1 MNFTPAQKTA
11 IDTKNCSLLVAAG
24 AGSGK
29 TRVLTERII
38 DRLLSDDT
46 STDITKYL
54 IVTFTN
60 AAAKELSDR
69 IRTALTQKSAEFPDN
84 KKITRNLAL
93 LPQAKICTIDS
104 FCYDIVK
111 DNFQRLGLPP
121 KLRIAEETET
131 DVILSRIVGDI
142 VEEKMSADSGSEY
155 FLTFYELFAG
165 AKSGDN
171 FEKTV
176 IHLYKSLLN
185 LPSVETFLTE
195 SCEKYKESAECNEFF
210 DSYYGKLIQNIA
222 KNTAQKALD
231 GIERTTEKCK
241 SNPEV
246 YEKFESV
253 FENESEFAKILLNSI
268 NSSFDDAA
276 YCLQNLKF
284 KTYRPSSYPD
294 PEFASE
300 IYEKL
305 KLSRELIKE
314 LRDSYFSVTSDTLK
328 KCADDYYNVL
338 CEIKDIILEADSRFA
353 KAKKNFGILN
363 FSDVER
369 MTLGLL
375 YDDIN
380 LGTTSD
386 IAHALSAEFEELYID
401 EYQDINP
408 VQDMIFRAISRTAY
422 GGFECNRFMVGDS
435 KQSIYGFRGARPEI
449 FNTYRRDFDDAEETS
464 APRRKLFMQ
473 NNFRCAENV
482 IDFTNMLF
490 DKIMPDEYTEDDKL
504 IYSRVEQVKAD
515 EPVKLMLCNADELS
529 DRSAEARL
537 TVQADVVL
545 DEIKKV
551 VNRYDVTDSSGKP
564 YSLNDVAILVQT
576 WDEARFLE
584 KYFSSQ
590 SIPVVCEKGE
600 NFFDRPEIT
609 LVLCILCSVDNP
621 ERDVYTAGF
630 MRSSAGGFDDDELT
644 EIRLHHR
651 DGSFFMALNEYA
663 SCGNNE
669 EIKAKANRFL
679 ELHKTLRSMSRCNSA
694 SEFVRK
700 MYVQTD
706 LINVC
711 TSESFGVFASHSA
724 SIRKKNLMRFY
735 DMAREYDKTVF
746 KGLSSFIEYIETKIS
761 GSDTKSATDAAEDAG
776 IRVMTIH
783 KSKGLEFPIC
793 FVFGMDKKKRHS
805 SDSLVMNEKSGLSF
819 KLKTLEKLKGVGG
832 KKGFASVDTPFRQ
845 LFLELNDTNEHIESK
860 RLLYVA
866 LTRAKDRLYITAC
879 PDKFEQLIDSVNSN
893 FEEYMT
899 DGKSHLD
906 KILGFLAQHSGIQQ
920 LKNSGTYHYV
930 NESGKTVLDAKVIV
944 CNDVDA
950 DCESENTEKQAEVV
964 YAPDADLLEK
974 LKQQIVTRKAAVSS
988 IVSVPPKL
996 TVSLLKQGLLDY
1008 EDASLASSVQRKP
1021 LEKPEFVK
1029 EDVAQSAAEKGTAM
1043 HMFMQFADFS
1053 RCENGNCVYEADR
1066 LYEDG
1071 FITEKQR
1078 EMLDISRLDSFFE
1091 TDLYKSIRNAVNV
1104 YRELRFNLKVP
1115 ASEVIANI
1123 PSTDDF
1129 VLVQGVIDCFIENS
1143 DGTYTVIDFKTD
1155 RVDKETGAVLLKER
1169 YSGQLALYCK
1179 AVEDITKKKVS
1190 KSVIFSFALME
1201 EIIVER

>member
-11 IDTKNCSLLVAAG
+11 IDTKDCSLLVAAG

-38 DRLLSDDT
+38 DRLLSDDNN
-46 STDITKYL
+46 TDITKYL

-131 DVILSRIVGDI
+131 DVILARIVGDI
-142 VEEKMSADSGSEY
+142 VEEKMSAQSGSEY

-171 FEKTV
+171 FEKTI
-176 IHLYKSLLN
+176 IHLYKALLN
-185 LPSVETFLTE
+185 LPSVEAFLGE
-195 SCEKYKESAECNEFF
+195 ACEKYKDCAKSDEFF
-210 DSYYGKLIQNIA
+210 DSYYGKLIQKAAI
-222 KNTAQKALD
+222 NTAQKALG
-231 GIERTTEKCK
+231 GIEKTIEKCK
-241 SNPEV
+241 TNHEV

-253 FENESEFAKILLNSI
+253 FENESEFAKILINSI
-268 NSSFDDAA
+268 NSGYDDAA
-276 YCLQNLKF
+276 SCLKGIKF
-284 KTYRPSSYPD
+284 KTCRPSSYPD
-294 PEFASE
+294 PEFAGK

-328 KCADDYYNVL
+328 KCADDYYNIL
-338 CEIKDIILEADSRFA
+338 CEIKDVILEADSRFA

-369 MTLGLL
+369 MTLKLL
-375 YDDIN
+375 YDDIETA
-380 LGTTSD
+380 TTSD

-422 GGFECNRFMVGDS
+422 GGFECNRFLVGDS

-449 FNTYRRDFDDAEETS
+449 FNSYRRDFEDVQKPS

-490 DKIMPDEYTEDDKL
+490 EKIMPDDYTQDDRL
-504 IYSRVEQVKAD
+504 IYSRIEEIKAN
-515 EPVKLMLCNADELS
+515 EPVKLILCNPDGLA

-537 TVQADVVL
+537 TVQADAVL

-551 VNRYDVTDSSGKP
+551 VNRDDVTDSSGKP
-564 YSLNDVAILVQT
+564 YSLSDVAILVQT
-576 WDEARFLE
+576 WDEAKFLE
-584 KYFSSQ
+584 KYFTSLSV
-590 SIPVVCEKGE
+590 PVVCEKGE
-600 NFFDRPEIT
+600 GFFDRPEIT
-609 LVLCILCSVDNP
+609 LALCVLRSVDNP

-630 MRSSAGGFDDDELT
+630 MRSAAGGFDDDELA
-644 EIRLHHR
+644 EIRLNLR
-651 DGSFFMALNEYA
+651 SGSFFTALNEYA
-663 SCGNNE
+663 LNGSDE
-669 EIKAKANRFL
+669 VIKAKANRFL
-679 ELHKTLRSMSRCNSA
+679 ELHKALRSMARCNSA

-761 GSDTKSATDAAEDAG
+761 GSDTKSATDAPEDAG

-783 KSKGLEFPIC
+783 KSKGLEFPVC
-793 FVFGMDKKKRHS
+793 FVFGMDKKKRRS

-845 LFLELNDTNEHIESK
+845 LILELNDTNEHIESK

-879 PDKFEQLIDSVNSN
+879 PDKFEQLIDSVNSD

-906 KILGFLAQHSGIQQ
+906 KILGFLAQHSDIEL
-920 LKNSGTYHYV
+920 LKDSGTYHYT
-930 NESGKTVLDAKVIV
+930 NESGKTVLDAEIIL
-944 CNDVDA
+944 CNDVNA
-950 DCESENTEKQAEVV
+950 DSMSDNSEKTTEVV
-964 YAPDADLLEK
+964 YAPDAELLEM
-974 LKQQIVTRKAAVSS
+974 LKKQIVTRKAAVSS

-1008 EDASLASSVQRKP
+1008 EDTSLASSVQRKP
-1021 LEKPEFVK
+1021 LEKPEFIK
-1029 EDVAQSAAEKGTAM
+1029 EDVSQSAAEKGTAM
-1043 HMFMQFADFS
+1043 HMFMQFADFAN
-1053 RCENGNCVYEADR
+1053 CENGGCTCEADR
-1066 LYEDG
+1066 LYSDG

-1078 EMLDISRLDSFFE
+1078 DMLDISRLDSFFK
-1091 TDLYKSIRNAVNV
+1091 TDLYHSIKNAVKV

-1115 ASEVIANI
+1115 ASDVIANI

-1129 VLVQGVIDCFIENS
+1129 VLVQGVIDCFIENN
-1143 DGTYTVIDFKTD
+1143 DGTFTVIDFKTD
-1155 RVDKETGAVLLKER
+1155 RVDGETGASLLKER
-1169 YSGQLALYCK
+1169 YSGQLGLYCR

-1190 KSVIFSFALME
+1190 KCVIFSFALME
-1201 EIIVER
+1201 EIPVER